1 MGSFALVA
9 ADPIGLYVAPKGF
22 LGSSFGAG
30 SAGLNAVPL
39 PPKGLPGSA
48 LGVAGLAGLNG
59 LDSSGFAASGA
70 LNAELIAGEDTALGA
85 AEGVAAAL
93 GNPDEAG
100 VAAALGNPEDAGVA
114 AALGKPDEAGVA
126 AALGNPEDAGA
137 LGASSALGAAGLN
150 AELIGAEAV
159 AGAGSALGADAG
171 VVCVLANPP
180 ALGNPDD
187 ADALGAS
194 AALGAAGL
202 NAELMGADAVAGAG
216 SALGVAAVV
225 VCVLAKPPAL
235 GNPDDAGALGASS
248 ALGADLNG
256 LGFESAAPGALNAE
270 LMGAD
275 AEAGAGSALGVPTVA
290 AGVLGNTEFLGG
302 IMDFEGSDLGASL
315 VSGFAD
321 LEGAAPNLNVVSAFN
336 FSSFSESEIS
346 SGSFSVVRGAMDL
359 LSSSFLASS
368 SALALAAA
376 AAIAAAVAGLV

>member
-100 VAAALGNPEDAGVA
+100 VAAALGKPEDAGVA

-137 LGASSALGAAGLN
+137 LGASS
-150 AELIGAEAV
+150 
-159 AGAGSALGADAG
+159 
-171 VVCVLANPP
+171 
-180 ALGNPDD
+180 
-187 ADALGAS
+187 
-194 AALGAAGL
+194 ALGAAGL